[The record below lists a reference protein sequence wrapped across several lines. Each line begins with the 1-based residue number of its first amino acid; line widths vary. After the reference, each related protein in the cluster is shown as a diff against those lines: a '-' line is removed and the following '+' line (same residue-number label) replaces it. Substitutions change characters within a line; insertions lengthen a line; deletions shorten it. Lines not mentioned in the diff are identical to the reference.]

1 MYIRRFKGSSRQFY
15 LRRFCVIDDR
25 QAVVLELDSID
36 SVEAAPH
43 EVLLSIVFKVGRVD
57 GIGYADLI
65 APEHLA
71 QIGERT
77 AGGIGYGN
85 AYSTGL
91 NASPGRHGIVHYI
104 FSVNVIDVRS
114 PHITGRFEPWPC
126 GISERSCD
134 IMPAGKVAGG
144 HDRHVVGVFRSI
156 YIEVSVFASYD
167 GGVGQTACY
176 NGVLIGSLFRWSRYI
191 IVERRGT
198 GE

>member
-1 MYIRRFKGSSRQFY
+1 MYIRRLESTSRQFY

-25 QAVVLELDSID
+25 QAVVLELDGID

-85 AYSTGL
+85 TYSTGL
-91 NASPGRHGIVHYI
+91 NASPG
-104 FSVNVIDVRS
+104 
-114 PHITGRFEPWPC
+114 
-126 GISERSCD
+126 
-134 IMPAGKVAGG
+134 
-144 HDRHVVGVFRSI
+144 
-156 YIEVSVFASYD
+156 
-167 GGVGQTACY
+167 
-176 NGVLIGSLFRWSRYI
+176 
-191 IVERRGT
+191 
-198 GE
+198 